1 MSEVYAPSSTLIAR
15 INRRLMP
22 YRSKRNL
29 KFQLDRPIVSLT
41 FDDCP
46 KSVVENALPM
56 IEDYGWLATLFMAM
70 GLCDTTNHL
79 GLHMSEDDVKAAY
92 KTGHEIAGHTFDHI
106 DATAVSLDDFEKN
119 IEKNQSKLIEIG
131 LPHSQTFAY
140 PYGQASSGAKKIMAK
155 KFKGARDITSRVLMS
170 SVDLNQINSN
180 RLYSG
185 QDYKA
190 LLGDISNLAKNPG
203 WLTIFT
209 HDVREDPSD
218 FGCTPGQLEAVLSA
232 IKDSGALVMT
242 FANAIDYLETRHD
255 T

>member
-1 MSEVYAPSSTLIAR
+1 MSEIYTPSTALIAR
-15 INRRLMP
+15 INRRSMP

-29 KFQLDRPIVSLT
+29 PFKLGRSIVSLT

-46 KSVVENALPM
+46 KSVVENGLPL
-56 IEDYGWLATLFMAM
+56 IEDHGWQATLFMAM

-92 KTGHEIAGHTFDHI
+92 KNGHEIAGHTFGHI
-106 DATAVSLDDFEKN
+106 DATAVSTKDFEKN
-119 IEKNQSKLIEIG
+119 IEKNQAKLIEIG

-140 PYGQASSGAKKIMAK
+140 PYGQVTSGAKKLIAK
-155 KFKGARDITSRVLMS
+155 KFKGARGITGQVHMS

-209 HDVREDPSD
+209 HDVRENPSD
-218 FGCTPGQLEAVLSA
+218 FGCTPGQLETVLSA
-232 IKDSGALVMT
+232 IKDSGAQVMT
-242 FANAIDYLETRHD
+242 FANAIDYLETRND